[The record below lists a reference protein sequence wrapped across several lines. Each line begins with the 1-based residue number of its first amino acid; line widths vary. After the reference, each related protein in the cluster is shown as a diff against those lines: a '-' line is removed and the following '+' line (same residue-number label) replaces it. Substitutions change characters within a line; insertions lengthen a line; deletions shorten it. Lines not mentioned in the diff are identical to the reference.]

1 MSIAVHHCV
10 AIAFL
15 GFLAVKTNASIFE
28 PSSFRHV
35 LKSVSVLIADTLTHH
50 VIIGKVLK
58 Q

>member
-1 MSIAVHHCV
+1 MSIAVHRCV

-35 LKSVSVLIADTLTHH
+35 LKSVSALIADTF
-50 VIIGKVLK
+50 
-58 Q
+58 